1 MSTKEKLKYARTMRE
16 VLFILNMPEY
26 LPFFEK
32 ANILQASALRLLRE
46 TDLKYIGIDS
56 SGRQK
61 LLKAVQYLSKN
72 ISMMTIDEKTRHY
85 AMNIN
90 SRFQSKYSRINEGK
104 FTLQK
109 TQDELLRCKV
119 ELNLKRN
126 ELARIQ
132 KQAELIHE
140 IFEMTTDA
148 IQHIQ
153 ELQKTVANV
162 LSPSY
167 AIPLKKEIPTQI
179 NGSSRIELKKMKNIP
194 PLPAVENENSWCSN
208 IQQHLPELALKPLEK
223 HNVRLYYSNETYSSP
238 WYTKIL
244 KPTSIQRYKQ
254 TDGNFYCF
262 QRPLV
267 SPLRISQSP
276 L

>member
-153 ELQKTVANV
+153 ELQKNCG
-162 LSPSY
+162 
-167 AIPLKKEIPTQI
+167 EC
-179 NGSSRIELKKMKNIP
+179 GSSLIQRLATDLESLLNSALIPNGNSNPSNKNIP

-254 TDGNFYCF
+254 MDCF
-262 QRPLV
+262 RNLKKIKHQHRTK
-267 SPLRISQSP
+267 SRE
-276 L
+276 